1 MIDMHKHVACAA
13 ALLCAAGAFAQPRC
27 EGGAYLNPMLT
38 RGASASAPA
47 VIEAE
52 TALASLMARTGLSV
66 KPVVSIKR
74 KDDLL
79 SLVRSERPVCWIVG
93 NVFVGL
99 GAGYKT
105 AAVNTEPVR
114 ANLFLL
120 ADPMVSGSSTGPV
133 ALDAL
138 PASEQSKLRERLR
151 KSRCFGLS
159 LDTATEI
166 VRAEG
171 LCAKVE
177 DVAFRSG
184 IGPDALAAKAVFEWN
199 EQDWGAFVST
209 DSSLGNVR
217 LQSLPGKSPKAAS
230 ARIVIVPAK
239 TEGVGYGLF
248 VHPAIGDVERL
259 KAASIFLDLTS
270 ASKPVAMALDLGPSF
285 GFAVPNAAQT
295 SRMGA
300 AVGL

>member
-1 MIDMHKHVACAA
+1 MIDMHKNVACAA
-13 ALLCAAGAFAQPRC
+13 ALLCAAGAFAQSRC
-27 EGGAYLNPMLT
+27 EGGAYLHPMLT

-52 TALASLMARTGLSV
+52 AALASLMARTGLSV

-105 AAVNTEPVR
+105 AAVNTQPVR

-166 VRAEG
+166 VRTEG

-177 DVAFRSG
+177 DVAPRSG
-184 IGPDALAAKAVFEWN
+184 IGPEALAGKAVFEWS
-199 EQDWGAFVST
+199 EQQWSAFLSA
-209 DSSLGNVR
+209 DPSLGKTS
-217 LQSLPGKSPKAAS
+217 LQGLPGKSARAAS
-230 ARIVIVPAK
+230 AKIVTLPAK

-248 VHPAIGDVERL
+248 VHPSIGDVERL
-259 KAASIFLDLTS
+259 KAASIFLDITS
-270 ASKPVAMALDLGPSF
+270 ASKPVATALDLGPSF
-285 GFAVPNAAQT
+285 GFAVPNAAQAT
-295 SRMGA
+295 RMAA